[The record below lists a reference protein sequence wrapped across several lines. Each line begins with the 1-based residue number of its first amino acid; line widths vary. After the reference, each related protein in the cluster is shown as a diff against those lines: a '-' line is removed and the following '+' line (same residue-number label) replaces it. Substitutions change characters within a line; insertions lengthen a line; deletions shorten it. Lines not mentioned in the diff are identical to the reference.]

1 MEVGPNAP
9 TVTFT
14 LEAVPYFRDSFLR
27 LVDAHQPLCYCQY
40 LLKSVT
46 EEPMNPMQDF
56 TTDAA

>member
-9 TVTFT
+9 TVRFT
-14 LEAVPYFRDSFLR
+14 LEAVPYFRDSILR
-27 LVDAHQPLCYCQY
+27 LVDARQPVCYCQY

-46 EEPMNPMQDF
+46 EWPMNPMEDF